1 MARKTPLFLLLL
13 ALISGGVAAY
23 MAASWLKASS
33 HRAQQAA
40 QQTVTMTPVLVAA
53 KEIPPGTTLGTDL
66 LKVAQWPR
74 DAVVAGTAVD
84 PEQIKGRVARTTIYP
99 GEVILEHRLA
109 PKGTPGGMAGILQN
123 NTRAVTIK
131 VDEASGVAG
140 FIMPGNRVDV
150 LLTLDQK
157 KFGDDP
163 ITQIVLQNLL
173 VLGKGQDIDQK
184 EGEKPKVVP
193 TVTLQVT
200 PEEAER
206 LALAAKEGHIILAL
220 RGYTEND
227 TIATAG
233 VKASDLVRSAQ
244 KTEAAFETGIAAPTE
259 TQKKPGVEILR
270 GTEREVVT
278 F

>member
-1 MARKTPLFLLLL
+1 MQRINPIFLLVL
-13 ALISGGVAAY
+13 ALVCGGVAAY

-33 HRAQQAA
+33 QRAQQVA

-53 KEIPPGTTLGTDL
+53 KEIQPGTTLGPDL
-66 LKVAQWPR
+66 LKVASWPR
-74 DAVVAGTAVD
+74 DAVVPGTAVD
-84 PEQIKGRVARTTIYP
+84 PEQIKGRVSRTTIYP
-99 GEVILEHRLA
+99 GEAILEHRLA

-150 LLTLDQK
+150 LLTLENK

-163 ITQIVLQNLL
+163 VTQIVLQNLL
-173 VLGKGQDIDQK
+173 VLGKGQDIEQK
-184 EGEKPKVVP
+184 DSDKPKVVP

-206 LALAAKEGHIILAL
+206 LALAAKEGHITLAL
-220 RGYTEND
+220 RGYTENE

-233 VKASDLVRSAQ
+233 VKVSDLLRAVQ
-244 KTEAAFETGIAAPTE
+244 KTEAAFETAIAPPAEPP
-259 TQKKPGVEILR
+259 KKAGVEVLR
-270 GTEREVVT
+270 GTEREVVS

>member
-1 MARKTPLFLLLL
+1 MQRYTPLILLLL
-13 ALISGGVAAY
+13 ALLSGGVAAY
-23 MAASWLKASS
+23 MASGWLQA
-33 HRAQQAA
+33 RTQQARGPGLPVEMV
-40 QQTVTMTPVLVAA
+40 QVVTAA
-53 KEIPPGTTLGTDL
+53 KEIMPGTTLHAENIKTT
-66 LKVAQWPR
+66 AWPKDKLIPGAAM
-74 DAVVAGTAVD
+74 DAKAM
-84 PEQIKGRVARTTIYP
+84 EGRVARTRLYP

-109 PKGTPGGMAGILQN
+109 PKGTPGGLAAIIQD

-163 ITQIVLQNLL
+163 ITQIALQNLL
-173 VLGKGQDIDQK
+173 VLGRGQDIDQK

-200 PEEAER
+200 PAEAER
-206 LALAAKEGHIILAL
+206 LALAAKEGHITLAL

-227 TIATAG
+227 AIATAG
-233 VKASDLVRSAQ
+233 VKASDLVRPAQ
-244 KTEAAFETGIAAPTE
+244 KTEAAFETAIAPATE
-259 TQKKPGVEILR
+259 TPKKAGVEILR